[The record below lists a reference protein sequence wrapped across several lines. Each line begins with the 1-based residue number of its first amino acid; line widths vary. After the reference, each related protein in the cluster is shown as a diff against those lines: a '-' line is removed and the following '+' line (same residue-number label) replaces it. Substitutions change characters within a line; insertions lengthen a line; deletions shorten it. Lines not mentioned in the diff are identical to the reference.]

1 MKNQIEL
8 TRANND
14 INGNP
19 RYVCHFYNLLNENDT
34 KEAKELSKTCR
45 PFKFFVDYEYEIAL
59 KKAKEIGGR
68 KYNNKQY
75 GGGIVFQS
83 YNVDNLRKLI
93 LEIQNK

>member
-1 MKNQIEL
+1 MENQIEL
-8 TRANND
+8 TKINRD

-34 KEAKELSKTCR
+34 KETLKKTASYLGNR
-45 PFKFFVDYEYEIAL
+45 VGFEYEIAL
-59 KKAKEIGGR
+59 KKAKQIGGR

-75 GGGIVFQS
+75 GGGIVFHS

-93 LEIQNK
+93 LETKNK

>member
-8 TRANND
+8 TKINRD

-34 KEAKELSKTCR
+34 KEALKKTASYLGNR
-45 PFKFFVDYEYEIAL
+45 VSFEYEIAL
-59 KKAKEIGGR
+59 KKAKQIGGR
-68 KYNNKQY
+68 KYNNKQF